1 MESGGLIAVLGEA
14 AKVAGSVAGGSGETT
29 KEVCLANSEVEA
41 AEKCAIQQA
50 KIFVANMLQRPD
62 QLHKVDQYRRRT
74 TRKKASVEA
83 MLKTAMQSQ
92 LDGVRT
98 GLTQL
103 QTALEDLHLVKQKQ
117 TEVEKLLSGVG
128 GLGETMSDLR
138 EEYVRYS
145 QYLAATENLKHIFT
159 VPESIEKTH
168 RLIADNNLLYAHQAC
183 HSPPAPLTTCS
194 THHLLHSPPAPLTTG
209 STHHLLHSPSL
220 VLTTH
225 SALWCRE
232 TSNNCTYYH
241 AIASWTCIVVVQ
253 CLMDLENSRD
263 DLLFELH
270 KLPHQNPNDT
280 KMLTEYFADVNKL
293 SVDLGKQVWVV
304 LQRALNTVRKEPAQ
318 LVTALRIVEREERAD
333 MYALQREKSS
343 GFLPEGRPKK
353 WREKAMAVLE
363 SSIAVRIEA
372 NQFEDR
378 DTNKSWLIRHLE
390 VIRLL
395 VLEDLRVVKGLCV
408 PCFPPH
414 YDIVNTF
421 IAMYH
426 NGLANHLLETV
437 ESGLEDNE
445 FVTLLSWV
453 LNTYLGPELMGHPSL
468 GLNVAALPP
477 LLEQKVLEGLIKKYL
492 NNVRSNYESWLSKA
506 LELESR
512 EWRKA
517 QPPDTDKDGCY
528 KTELPHLLHQMVQQN
543 IDVANTISPMVS
555 HEVILCSLQQLKVF
569 AERYRCAIM
578 SYRDSYFSDRSQIQ
592 YFTTYMIALANSCQA
607 LCDVV
612 QLWRPPP
619 SHNPPPSLATHFTAL
634 IKSYQSLQQELCDLL
649 LEEALVDL
657 APKFSALLTP
667 AWLSDPEPLSTI
679 CLTLNDYF
687 DDYQHLHSKN
697 YEQVLLLAIQKVSI
711 RYTTALLQKR
721 ITLKTAEDRKR
732 LADRVTE
739 EADKLQSVFTSIAGD
754 RVRYESPCDVIRALA
769 EVIRTP
775 DTEMLNLELPPLKRK
790 YPDMTSDHL
799 TALLLLRGDLSRQQV
814 RQKVTEILEAASA
827 GAASHAPRPHTI
839 FSQIHIST
847 SMFPHI

>member
-1 MESGGLIAVLGEA
+1 MMRQNTFA
-14 AKVAGSVAGGSGETT
+14 VAGGSGET
-29 KEVCLANSEVEA
+29 VHDVSSASGEVEA
-41 AEKCAIQQA
+41 AEKCAIQRA
-50 KIFVANMLQRPD
+50 KILVANMLQRPD

-103 QTALEDLHLVKQKQ
+103 QTALEDLQDVKRKQ
-117 TEVEKLLSGVG
+117 IEVEKLLSGVG
-128 GLGETMSDLR
+128 GLGETMSGLR

-159 VPESIEKTH
+159 VPESIQKTQK
-168 RLIADNNLLYAHQAC
+168 LIADNNLLYAH
-183 HSPPAPLTTCS
+183 
-194 THHLLHSPPAPLTTG
+194 
-209 STHHLLHSPSL
+209 
-220 VLTTH
+220 
-225 SALWCRE
+225 
-232 TSNNCTYYH
+232 
-241 AIASWTCIVVVQ
+241 Q

-293 SVDLGKQVWVV
+293 SEYLGKQVWVV

-333 MYALQREKSS
+333 QYALQREKSS

-353 WREKAMAVLE
+353 WRQKAMSVLE
-363 SSIAVRIEA
+363 NSVVVRIEA

-378 DTNKSWLIRHLE
+378 ETNKSWLIRHLE

-395 VLEDLRVVKGLCV
+395 TLEDLRVVKGLCV
-408 PCFPPH
+408 QCFPPH
-414 YDIVNTF
+414 YDVVNTF

-426 NGLANHLLETV
+426 TAVANHLLEMV

-453 LNTYLGPELMGHPSL
+453 LNTYHGPELMGHPSL
-468 GLNVAALPP
+468 GLNVSAFPP
-477 LLEQKVLEGLIKKYL
+477 LLEKKVLEGLVKKYL
-492 NNVRSNYESWLSKA
+492 TNVRCNYESWLEKA
-506 LELESR
+506 LELESQ
-512 EWRKA
+512 EWRKD

-569 AERYRCAIM
+569 AERYRRAIM
-578 SYRDSYFSDRSQIQ
+578 AYRDSYFADRSRIQ

-607 LCDVV
+607 LSDVV
-612 QLWRPPP
+612 QLWRPPA
-619 SHNPPPSLATHFTAL
+619 SQNPPPSLATNFSAL
-634 IKSYQSLQQELCDLL
+634 IKAFQVLQQELCDLL
-649 LEEALVDL
+649 LEEALLDL

-667 AWLSDPEPLSTI
+667 AWLNDPEPLSTI

-687 DDYQHLHSKN
+687 EDYQHLHSKN
-697 YEQVLLLAIQKVSI
+697 YEQVLVLAIQKVSV
-711 RYTTALLQKR
+711 RYTTALLQRR
-721 ITLKTAEDRKR
+721 ITLKTHDDRKK

-739 EADKLQSVFTSIAGD
+739 EADKLQSVFTAIAGD
-754 RVRYESPCDVIRALA
+754 RLRYDSPCDVIKALA

-790 YPDMTSDHL
+790 YPDMSSEHL

-814 RQKVTEILEAASA
+814 RQKVAEVLEAASA
-827 GAASHAPRPHTI
+827 STTSQAPRPGTI
-839 FSQIHIST
+839 FGHIILPT
-847 SMFPHI
+847 SVFPHI